1 LTERHFLGYNEK
13 EFMDYGGDAMAG
25 KSTRSSFSKYPWW
38 VRAICIFI
46 ALLIVGSTLAALFY
60 L

>member
-1 LTERHFLGYNEK
+1 LGYNEK